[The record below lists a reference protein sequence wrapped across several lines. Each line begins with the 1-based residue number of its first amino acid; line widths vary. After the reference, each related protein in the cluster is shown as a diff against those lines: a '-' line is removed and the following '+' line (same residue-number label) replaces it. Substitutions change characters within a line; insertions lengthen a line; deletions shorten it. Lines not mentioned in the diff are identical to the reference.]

1 MPIMSFAAAL
11 EDAGEHRHALLGN
24 GFSIACRSNIF
35 TYGSL
40 LERADFRD
48 VPYARRLFETLGT
61 TDFEVVIQTLVQASR
76 VTSVYPHADPSLISQ
91 LARDADAL
99 KTVLV
104 KAIAQNHPDLHN
116 EIDNEEYRRCRA
128 FLSNFK
134 HIYTLNYDL
143 LLYWALM
150 HNDEGE
156 WIDVMMASEIRSM
169 NLVRTMSRGKSIT
182 ALTFTTYMARFI
194 CSMRDINL
202 ESIHGREPIFR

>member
-143 LLYWALM
+143 LLY
-150 HNDEGE
+150 
-156 WIDVMMASEIRSM
+156 
-169 NLVRTMSRGKSIT
+169 
-182 ALTFTTYMARFI
+182 
-194 CSMRDINL
+194 
-202 ESIHGREPIFR
+202 